1 MDTCTFCQLFL
12 GKVKLKAS
20 ATDVGGEHGYE
31 GTVIWFDRHACKC
44 VCMHTTILQTVIS
57 ILLFDLFTRDKDRF
71 MSPQSQSL
79 AFAFLTALSIN
90 SAQAASDADINKLTT
105 YAVMLGRAAGCGLSV
120 TGEASQVGSWMDRRF
135 KPGSADQKTYLP
147 IFMAGVR
154 ENADRQSR
162 GLSPDDCSTVREQFS
177 LVSWP

>member
-1 MDTCTFCQLFL
+1 
-12 GKVKLKAS
+12 
-20 ATDVGGEHGYE
+20 
-31 GTVIWFDRHACKC
+31 
-44 VCMHTTILQTVIS
+44 
-57 ILLFDLFTRDKDRF
+57 